1 MPKKLILFSGHVA
14 SGKSTLAATLEQR
27 YGFVVVKTHDLIA
40 AQTGASMERA
50 AIMEAGEALDRATKG
65 KWLRDAV
72 TREVQKLAEDATV
85 IIDSVRVRKQ
95 CDELRRAFGNAVV
108 HVHLTASR
116 EVLSER
122 YVQGDRKLQELKSY
136 EELLANT
143 TEAQVETLQAAAD
156 IVINTEQSTLEDV
169 VVRAA
174 SRLGLYGRGI
184 DRLVDVLV
192 GGQWGSEGKGNVAGY
207 LAPEYEILVRVGGPN
222 AGHKVYQE
230 PEPAKFYHLPSGT
243 ERAPNAKIVLGPGS
257 VLWLPTLQEEIARC
271 QLGVDRLRIDPRA
284 LMIEN
289 EDREF
294 EEKGLKGAIGSTAQG
309 VGAATARKVL
319 RTSAQPPVRLAQ
331 DVPELKPYLYDTL
344 EILDRA
350 YTAGTRIFLEGTQGT
365 GLSLHHADY
374 PYVTSRD
381 TTVSG
386 CLADA
391 GIAPSRVRR
400 IVMVCRTYP
409 IRVQSP
415 KDGTSGPM
423 GKEISFEIIATRAG
437 LNAKQIAEAEVTTR
451 TKRPRR
457 VAEFSWSLL
466 RRATSLNGPTD
477 IALSFSDY
485 LSSKNTEARRFDQL
499 TQETIQLIEEIER
512 VASAPVSLVVT
523 RFAFRN
529 IIDRR
534 FW

>member
-1 MPKKLILFSGHVA
+1 
-14 SGKSTLAATLEQR
+14 
-27 YGFVVVKTHDLIA
+27 
-40 AQTGASMERA
+40 
-50 AIMEAGEALDRATKG
+50 
-65 KWLRDAV
+65 
-72 TREVQKLAEDATV
+72 
-85 IIDSVRVRKQ
+85 
-95 CDELRRAFGNAVV
+95 
-108 HVHLTASR
+108 
-116 EVLSER
+116 
-122 YVQGDRKLQELKSY
+122 
-136 EELLANT
+136 
-143 TEAQVETLQAAAD
+143 
-156 IVINTEQSTLEDV
+156 
-169 VVRAA
+169 
-174 SRLGLYGRGI
+174 
-184 DRLVDVLV
+184 
-192 GGQWGSEGKGNVAGY
+192 
-207 LAPEYEILVRVGGPN
+207 
-222 AGHKVYQE
+222 VYQE

-271 QLGVDRLRIDPRA
+271 QLGVDRLRIDPQA
-284 LMIEN
+284 LMIEK

-294 EEKGLKGAIGSTAQG
+294 EEKGLTGAIGSTGQG

-319 RTSAQPPVRLAQ
+319 RTSAQPPVRLAR

-350 YTAGTRIFLEGTQGT
+350 YTAGTRVFLEGTQGT

-409 IRVQSP
+409 IRVQNP

-423 GKEISFEIIATRAG
+423 GKEISFDIIAARAG
-437 LNAKQIAEAEVTTR
+437 LDPKQMAEAELTTT

-466 RRATSLNGPTD
+466 RKATSLNGPTD

-485 LSSKNTEARRFDQL
+485 LSSINTEARRFDQL
-499 TQETIQLIEEIER
+499 TPDTIQFIEEIER

>member
-1 MPKKLILFSGHVA
+1 MPKKLILLSGHVA
-14 SGKSTLAATLEQR
+14 SGKSTLATTLEQR
-27 YGFVVVKTHDLIA
+27 YGLVVIKTHDLIA

-50 AIMEAGEALDRATKG
+50 ALMEAGEALDRATKG
-65 KWLRDAV
+65 TWLRDAV
-72 TREVQKLAEDATV
+72 IRELQKFPDNATL
-85 IIDSVRVRKQ
+85 IIDSVRVREQ
-95 CDELRRAFGNAVV
+95 CDELRRAFGKVVV

-116 EVLSER
+116 EALAER
-122 YVQGDRKLQELKSY
+122 YLQGNRRLQELGSY
-136 EELLANT
+136 DDVLANA
-143 TEAQVETLQAAAD
+143 TEAHVESLQAAAD
-156 IVINTEQSTLEDV
+156 IVINTEQSTPEDV

-184 DRLVDVLV
+184 ERLVDVLV
-192 GGQWGSEGKGNVAGY
+192 GGQWGSEGKGNIAGY
-207 LAPEYEILVRVGGPN
+207 LAPEYDILMRVGGPN

-257 VLWLPTLQEEIARC
+257 TIWLPTLQEEIARC
-271 QLGVDRLRIDPRA
+271 QLGVDRLRIDPKA
-284 LMIEN
+284 VIIEE
-289 EDREF
+289 EDRQF
-294 EEKGLKGAIGSTAQG
+294 EQQGLTNAIGSTGQG

-319 RTSAQPPVRLAQ
+319 RTSAAPPVRLAR
-331 DVPELKPYLYDTL
+331 DVPELKPYLYETL

-350 YTAGTRIFLEGTQGT
+350 YTAGARIFLEGTQGT

-391 GIAPSRVRR
+391 GVAPSRVRR

-415 KDGTSGPM
+415 KDSTSGPM
-423 GKEISFEIIATRAG
+423 GKEITFAVIAARAG
-437 LNAKQIAEAEVTTR
+437 LDAKQIAEAELTTT

-466 RRATSLNGPTD
+466 RKATSLNGPTD

-499 TQETIQLIEEIER
+499 TPDTIQFIEEIER
-512 VASAPVSLVVT
+512 VASAPVSLIVT